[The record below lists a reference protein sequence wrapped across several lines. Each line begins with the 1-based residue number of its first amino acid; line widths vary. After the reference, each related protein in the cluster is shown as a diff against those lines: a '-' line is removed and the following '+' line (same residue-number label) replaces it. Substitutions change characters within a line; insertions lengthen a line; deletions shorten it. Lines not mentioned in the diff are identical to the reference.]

1 MRGPVKVLNPENL
14 EGLETGQQLFITT
27 WVAKSVLL
35 SDAPCMVVG
44 RNGDDFLAI
53 YITAEGD
60 GAQVQLPVSEYGKTW
75 NASISDGFAI
85 RTPGGPLIAT
95 PYIDPE
101 YPGIEIWRADP
112 KSGEAFQ
119 RLALVEYTPG
129 GEGLCGF
136 DPDRPNL
143 AKQEIAEVPV
153 ERIAKRDG
161 EPIESK
167 DSIYPHNAGEYEVT
181 PGFVTRAWPNDIR
194 DEDDHRRVFHTD
206 GES

>member
-60 GAQVQLPVSEYGKTW
+60 GAQVRLPVSEYGKTW

-95 PYIDPE
+95 PYIDPNTRGSRFGE
-101 YPGIEIWRADP
+101 LTPRAARLFSGLPWSSTPLAAKDSAALTLTGRIWQNR
-112 KSGEAFQ
+112 
-119 RLALVEYTPG
+119 RLPRFPWSESPSVMGSLSRV
-129 GEGLCGF
+129 
-136 DPDRPNL
+136 
-143 AKQEIAEVPV
+143 
-153 ERIAKRDG
+153 RIA
-161 EPIESK
+161 
-167 DSIYPHNAGEYEVT
+167 SILTMPASMRS
-181 PGFVTRAWPNDIR
+181 PLDL
-194 DEDDHRRVFHTD
+194 
-206 GES
+206 